1 MNRMTNKRM
10 MSRSKFALVLTCV
23 RVVRWLAGVAAPRA
37 DGLERSNTVHMESIP
52 NVPHSFAQ
60 IRPAILRMHRI
71 HSFESSWDSYVP
83 RLFVPIQRPV
93 PAVTWHVFCEG
104 DATPIL
110 GAGFE

>member
-1 MNRMTNKRM
+1 MNRMMNKRM
-10 MSRSKFALVLTCV
+10 MSRSKFDLVLTCV

-60 IRPAILRMHRI
+60 SRPAILRMHRI

-93 PAVTWHVFCEG
+93 PAVTCHVFCEG
-104 DATPIL
+104 DATPIP
-110 GAGFE
+110 GAGYE

>member
-10 MSRSKFALVLTCV
+10 MSRHTFDLVLTFV

-37 DGLERSNTVHMESIP
+37 GGVERSNTVHMESIP

-60 IRPAILRMHRI
+60 IRPAILRVHRI

-83 RLFVPIQRPV
+83 RLFVAIQRPI